1 MTLWIWKL
9 SPKHIKSKW
18 VRAIQY
24 VGMFAKVSQYFF
36 PIANVW
42 HVRELPT
49 DTGCMPYAWLTTLRP
64 KTKSIYT
71 FCLSLGFVCP
81 FNITFYTHAVVAG
94 KRAAAHRRLN
104 ISYKVNAIGRM
115 SSLISIKTGVWENE
129 RENCRLSE
137 VVLVKSHFI
146 QSDFQ
151 VNNNSSNAQTPTH
164 ANTSPMFEFSIIQ

>member
-1 MTLWIWKL
+1 
-9 SPKHIKSKW
+9 
-18 VRAIQY
+18 
-24 VGMFAKVSQYFF
+24 MFAKVSQYFF

-42 HVRELPT
+42 HVRILASNRHRLL
-49 DTGCMPYAWLTTLRP
+49 PYAWLTTLRP

-71 FCLSLGFVCP
+71 FSLSLGFVCP
-81 FNITFYTHAVVAG
+81 FNITFYAVVAG